1 VAAIVSRASSNCMAR
16 KKPVQRG
23 LIGHFELDHGKVR
36 RDLAVADSDEIAAL
50 AGCRFLAQRVLE

>member
-1 VAAIVSRASSNCMAR
+1 MAR